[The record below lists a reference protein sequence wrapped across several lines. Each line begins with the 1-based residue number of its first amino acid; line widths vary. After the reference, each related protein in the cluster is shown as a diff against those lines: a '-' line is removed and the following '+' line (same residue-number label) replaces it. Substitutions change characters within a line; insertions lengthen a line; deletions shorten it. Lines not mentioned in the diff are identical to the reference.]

1 MKVITGMSVLKF
13 VLILSI
19 IVQAVLLIGSV
30 AGFVPNLNI
39 ALTLVFLVTSLVLY
53 LVLVKQRKGK
63 IN

>member
-30 AGFVPNLNI
+30 AGFVPNLNV

>member
-13 VLILSI
+13 ALILSI

-30 AGFVPNLNI
+30 AGFVANLNI

-53 LVLVKQRKGK
+53 LVLVKPRQSK